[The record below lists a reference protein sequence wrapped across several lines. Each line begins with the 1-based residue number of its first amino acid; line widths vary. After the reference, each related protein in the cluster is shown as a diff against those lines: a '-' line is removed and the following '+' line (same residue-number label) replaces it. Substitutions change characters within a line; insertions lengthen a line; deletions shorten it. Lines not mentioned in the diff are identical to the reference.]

1 MPLGTGYTV
10 EEQITGQAE
19 RGGLQIQVY
28 PMRPEIYENEIKTKV
43 LRAYELCCS
52 SHRRYS
58 SDPGPIAR
66 PHGCARSCPSKSY
79 DLAPIAEAASRAIN
93 TSVFI
98 VSVLMELL
106 LAPCCRPRERQTRS

>member
-43 LRAYELCCS
+43 LGGL
-52 SHRRYS
+52 
-58 SDPGPIAR
+58 
-66 PHGCARSCPSKSY
+66 
-79 DLAPIAEAASRAIN
+79 
-93 TSVFI
+93 
-98 VSVLMELL
+98 
-106 LAPCCRPRERQTRS
+106 

>member
-79 DLAPIAEAASRAIN
+79 DLAPIGSRS
-93 TSVFI
+93 TSGHG
-98 VSVLMELL
+98 
-106 LAPCCRPRERQTRS
+106 CRCSSSYLEPIARDRRLSR